1 MALTEAQI
9 IDLLNDPSN
18 DDFYRYA
25 TDLKNRLDSE
35 RGFAIEL
42 NKKFPD
48 VDTTS
53 HHRIYKI
60 VENFCKEYKT
70 KHDAA
75 YLRAE
80 RNVKI
85 DKLYLTQG
93 FAYESFITKPA
104 VTLFQLLVH

>member
-60 VENFCKEYKT
+60 PLQT
-70 KHDAA
+70 TSPHHH
-75 YLRAE
+75 LH
-80 RNVKI
+80 
-85 DKLYLTQG
+85 LQL
-93 FAYESFITKPA
+93 
-104 VTLFQLLVH
+104 QLL

>member
-42 NKKFPD
+42 NKKLPD

-75 YLRAE
+75 SPPSPSPSTTTSAGCL
-80 RNVKI
+80 NMPCI
-85 DKLYLTQG
+85 DIMYHVLGSWPL
-93 FAYESFITKPA
+93 
-104 VTLFQLLVH
+104 

>member
-60 VENFCKEYKT
+60 VENFCKE
-70 KHDAA
+70 
-75 YLRAE
+75 LELE
-80 RNVKI
+80 RLNNISVELFEPRKYNVNK
-85 DKLYLTQG
+85 
-93 FAYESFITKPA
+93 
-104 VTLFQLLVH
+104 V